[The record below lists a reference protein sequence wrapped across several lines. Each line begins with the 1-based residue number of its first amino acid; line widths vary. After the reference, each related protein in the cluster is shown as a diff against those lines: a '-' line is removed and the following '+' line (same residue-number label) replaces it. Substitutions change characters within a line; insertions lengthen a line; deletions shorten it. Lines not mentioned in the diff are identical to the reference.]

1 MTATRSTPPAPEAS
15 ADGARGPGG
24 LDGAAMWRLATG
36 VFGQTALLTALLVFF
51 GWART
56 QATFAYF
63 GVDLGL
69 LNFSTTDY
77 VLRSV
82 NSAYNPLL
90 LMGLGLL
97 AAVLV
102 HQRIARSTSER
113 WSPVR
118 IRRVIEAGGW
128 IRLAVGTASLLF
140 GSGASR
146 IGTWVPDE
154 PGLAFAWLPATITA
168 GPPLLLH
175 RPRGGGGRPGP
186 PHPPGALS
194 LRAAPG
200 SPQVVF
206 ALAAL
211 LVLGLFWTVSLLA
224 VHDGR
229 ARAEAIERDPGALAE
244 VSLLSRDALVIQ
256 GPGVSATNLRLPH
269 ARYRRSYSGL
279 RLLAHADGKYFLI
292 PMFWRRGVDRVY
304 SVPDDADVRIELI
317 AH

>member
-1 MTATRSTPPAPEAS
+1 MTATRSTPPASEAS

-118 IRRVIEAGGW
+118 IRREIEAAGW
-128 IRLAVGTASLLF
+128 ILLAVGTASLLF
-140 GSGASR
+140 GSVASR
-146 IGTWVPDE
+146 IGSWVPDE

-168 GPPLLLH
+168 GLPLLLY
-175 RPRGGGGRPGP
+175 RRAGAGAPAAPPGP
-186 PHPPGALS
+186 P
-194 LRAAPG
+194 
-200 SPQVVF
+200 VVF
-206 ALAAL
+206 APAPL
-211 LVLGLFWTVSLLA
+211 LVLGLFWTVLLLA